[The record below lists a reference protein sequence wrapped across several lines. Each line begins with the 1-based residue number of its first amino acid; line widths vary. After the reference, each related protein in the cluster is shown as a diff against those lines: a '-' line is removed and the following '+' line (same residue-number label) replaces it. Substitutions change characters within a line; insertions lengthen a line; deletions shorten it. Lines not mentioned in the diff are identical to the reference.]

1 MMANWDLRPLESDL
15 RRLAVPLTLVAA
27 GNDLTIPP
35 SQARRV
41 QALLPGARLVEL
53 PGLGHLA
60 HEERPDEISA
70 LVLEVARER
79 GLLPPG

>member
-1 MMANWDLRPLESDL
+1 MLATPL
-15 RRLAVPLTLVAA
+15 
-27 GNDLTIPP
+27 
-35 SQARRV
+35 

-60 HEERPDEISA
+60 HEERPDEIAA
-70 LVLEVARER
+70 LVLEGARER